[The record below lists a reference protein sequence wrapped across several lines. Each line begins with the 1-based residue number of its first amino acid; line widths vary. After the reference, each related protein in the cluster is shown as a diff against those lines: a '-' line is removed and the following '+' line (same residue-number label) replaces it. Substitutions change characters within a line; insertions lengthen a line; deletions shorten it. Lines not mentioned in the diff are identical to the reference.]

1 MWRLPTIVLPDGGED
16 QLWISE
22 DRLTRRPVDGA
33 EPLPGRYVLPGLVD
47 AHAHLTLAPG
57 EHGPLPAGREHR
69 DRLLATWRA
78 AGVLLL
84 RDAGGNADLTLEL
97 ARDPDSGV
105 LAAGRFLASDG
116 YYFPDLHE
124 PVAAADLT
132 AAALVQIAAGAQWV
146 KLVGDFPYRLERGIP
161 HTPSYPIEAV
171 RDMIDAVHAAGGR
184 VAAHT
189 TTAHAAAL
197 VAAGVDSVE
206 HGTELDEDTL
216 RAMAAS
222 GAAWTPTLSAALAA
236 GPDDTDDRRR
246 ARQERRDRYR
256 HLLPLAHRLGVPVL
270 TGSDVV
276 GSIPNEVAE
285 LVHCGVDPVDALR
298 AATTTARTFLGRPAL
313 LDGAP
318 ADVVTYH
325 HDPRADPA
333 VLASP
338 AAVIRAGRRI
348 DVS

>member
-16 QLWISE
+16 QLWISKG
-22 DRLTRRPVDGA
+22 RLTRRPVDGA

-57 EHGPLPAGREHR
+57 EHGPLSAGREHR

-97 ARDPDSGV
+97 ARDPGSGV

-132 AAALVQIAAGAQWV
+132 AAALAQIAAGAQWV

-222 GAAWTPTLSAALAA
+222 GAAWTPTLSAAFAA
-236 GPDDTDDRRR
+236 GPDDTDARRR
-246 ARQERRDRYR
+246 ARR
-256 HLLPLAHRLGVPVL
+256 
-270 TGSDVV
+270 S
-276 GSIPNEVAE
+276 
-285 LVHCGVDPVDALR
+285 
-298 AATTTARTFLGRPAL
+298 AATGTGTCCRWRTAWAYRC
-313 LDGAP
+313 
-318 ADVVTYH
+318 
-325 HDPRADPA
+325 
-333 VLASP
+333 SP
-338 AAVIRAGRRI
+338 AATWSARSRTRSPSSSTVEWTRWTRCAPPPPPPAPSSAGPRC
-348 DVS
+348 STAPPPTW